1 MAKSEQTKDAF
12 RLANTLDIKTT
23 VELSQ
28 RSTFDRVAFA
38 GIYAVFSLAVLP
50 WTAVVG
56 WIGAIAVWE
65 ALVGPAFDRAAL
77 RMSESRGATFYAGV
91 NLIASSAY
99 QAIAFMCLANGSAI
113 GMAIAA
119 TWTGGSVLNAFV
131 YSSTSRRLLITTLA
145 PAVAAS
151 VIGPLL
157 AYGFTWK
164 AAIPPI
170 MFGLAAIAARRFSL
184 DHGAVLSQLADRQS
198 ALADIERKLSIVV
211 EASGDGVF
219 ELDLL
224 DDHIQASPNWLAMLG
239 YQPHVDEPA
248 ELRWRAFVHPD
259 QIEQVA
265 EDFRAHFRG
274 ETPCAATE
282 MRLRCKDGTYKWVL
296 ARARLV
302 SRTVEGLPWRIVGT
316 TIDLSER
323 KALEQQLSDA
333 RDTAEA
339 ANRAKSE
346 FLANMSHEIR
356 TPLNGVMGVAGA
368 LRRTPLNARQTEMVH
383 VIEESA
389 ESLQVLLTDIL
400 DLARVE
406 AGRLEISPEPFDL
419 HDAVVTIANLFRAK
433 AEEKGLRLVVDIAPD
448 LDRALVGDKARLK
461 QILGNLLSNAV
472 KFTAHGRVSMA
483 VRTEP
488 LAAGRR
494 MVRVKV
500 TDTGIG
506 FDETARERL
515 FGRFVQA
522 DGSITRRFGG
532 TGLGLSISGVLAE
545 LMGGAI
551 TVESLVGEG
560 STFEL
565 SLPMALDA
573 APLTAVQAEPERDG
587 FDAGPPLRILAAE
600 DHAVNRK
607 VLALMFEGLPV
618 DLTIVENGLEA
629 VNCFAAGRF
638 DLVLMDMQM
647 PVMDGLQAIAQM
659 RAREHDKGLERTP
672 IIMLTANA
680 LPEHEA
686 AGRGAGADAFV
697 TKPIS
702 PQTLLGAIE
711 DTLAAVAEARA
722 A

>member
-1 MAKSEQTKDAF
+1 MPLSEPRSVSRPPDIF
-12 RLANTLDIKTT
+12 DIKTM
-23 VELSQ
+23 VELSE
-28 RSTFDRVAFA
+28 RGVLDRVAFA
-38 GIYAVFSLAVLP
+38 AIYAVCALFVLP
-50 WTAVVG
+50 WPVVAG
-56 WIGAIAVWE
+56 WIATVIVWE
-65 ALVGPAFDRAAL
+65 VALGPALDRAAV
-77 RMSESRGATFYAGV
+77 RMSGPLGPVFF
-91 NLIASSAY
+91 LICYVVAAVLY
-99 QAIAFMCLANGSAI
+99 QAVAFLCLVNGSAI
-113 GMAIAA
+113 GAMIAA
-119 TWTGGSVLNAFV
+119 TWICGSVLNAFV
-131 YSSTSRRLLITTLA
+131 YSSTSPRLLLA
-145 PAVAAS
+145 ALLPVAVSS
-151 VIGPLL
+151 VVGPFM
-157 AYGFTWK
+157 AYGLSWK
-164 AAIPPI
+164 AALVPVLL
-170 MFGLAAIAARRFSL
+170 GLASIASRRFSI
-184 DHGAVLSQLADRQS
+184 DRGAVLGQLADRQS
-198 ALADIERKLSIVV
+198 AFADIERKLSIVV

-259 QIEQVA
+259 QIEQVT
-265 EDFRAHFRG
+265 EDFRAHIRG
-274 ETPCAATE
+274 ETAYASTE
-282 MRLRCKDGTYKWVL
+282 MRLRCKDGSYKWVL
-296 ARARLV
+296 ARGRLA
-302 SRTVEGLPWRIVGT
+302 SRTDDGRPWRIVGT
-316 TIDLSER
+316 TIDLSVR
-323 KALEQQLSDA
+323 KALEQQLGDA

-368 LRRTPLNARQTEMVH
+368 LRRTPLNTRQTEMVQ

-406 AGRLEISPEPFDL
+406 AGRLEISAEPFDL
-419 HDAVVTIANLFRAK
+419 HDAVVTIASLFRAK
-433 AEEKGLRLVVDIAPD
+433 AEEKGLHLVVDIAPD

-472 KFTAHGRVSMA
+472 KFTAHGQVSMA
-483 VRTEP
+483 VLTEP
-488 LAAGRR
+488 LADGRR
-494 MVRVKV
+494 IVRIKV
-500 TDTGIG
+500 ADTGIG
-506 FDETARERL
+506 FDETARARL

-545 LMGGAI
+545 LLGGAI
-551 TVESLVGEG
+551 TVESVVGEG
-560 STFEL
+560 SIFEL
-565 SLPMALDA
+565 SLPMALDT
-573 APLTAVQAEPERDG
+573 APGEAEAEPERDV
-587 FDAGPPLRILAAE
+587 FEAGPPLRILAAE

-607 VLALMFEGLPV
+607 VLALMFESLPV
-618 DLTIVENGLEA
+618 ELTIVENGLEA
-629 VNCFAAGRF
+629 VNCFATDRF

-659 RAREHDKGLERTP
+659 RAREQDKGLDRTP

-702 PQTLLGAIE
+702 PQTLLAAIE

>member
-1 MAKSEQTKDAF
+1 MSLSEPRSNSRPPDIF
-12 RLANTLDIKTT
+12 DIKTM
-23 VELSQ
+23 VELSA
-28 RSTFDRVAFA
+28 RGVLDRVAFEA
-38 GIYAVFSLAVLP
+38 IYAVCTLFVLP
-50 WTAVVG
+50 WPVVAG
-56 WIGAIAVWE
+56 WIASVVVWE
-65 ALVGPAFDRAAL
+65 VVLGPASDRAAV
-77 RMSESRGATFYAGV
+77 RMSEAPGAVFYV
-91 NLIASSAY
+91 VCYVIAAILY
-99 QAIAFMCLANGSAI
+99 QAVAFLCLVNGSAI
-113 GMAIAA
+113 GAMIAA
-119 TWTGGSVLNAFV
+119 TWICGSVLNAFV
-131 YSSTSRRLLITTLA
+131 YSSSSPRLLFATLA
-145 PAVAAS
+145 PVAVS
-151 VIGPLL
+151 SIVGPFM
-157 AYGFTWK
+157 AYGLSWK
-164 AAIPPI
+164 AALVPVL
-170 MFGLAAIAARRFSL
+170 LALASIASRRFSL
-184 DHGAVLSQLADRQS
+184 DHGAVLSELADRQS

-239 YQPHVDEPA
+239 YQPQVDEPA

-259 QIEQVA
+259 QIEQVT

-274 ETPCAATE
+274 ETPYAATE
-282 MRLRCKDGTYKWVL
+282 MRLRCKDGAYKWVL

-302 SRTVEGLPWRIVGT
+302 SRTDDGRPWRIVGT

-323 KALEQQLSDA
+323 KALEQQLGDA

-368 LRRTPLNARQTEMVH
+368 LHRTPLNARQTEMVQ
-383 VIEESA
+383 VIEDSA

-406 AGRLEISPEPFDL
+406 AGRLEVSPEPFDL
-419 HDAVVTIANLFRAK
+419 REAAITIAGLFRAK
-433 AEEKGLRLVVDIAPD
+433 AEEKGLHLVVDVAPE
-448 LDRALVGDKARLK
+448 LDWALVGDKARLK

-472 KFTAHGRVSMA
+472 KFTAHGQVSMA

-488 LAAGRR
+488 LADGRR
-494 MVRVKV
+494 LVRVTV
-500 TDTGIG
+500 ADTGIG
-506 FDETARERL
+506 FDDTARERL

-545 LMGGAI
+545 LLGGAI
-551 TVESLVGEG
+551 TVESVVGEG

-565 SLPMALDA
+565 SLPMALDEAPGDVA
-573 APLTAVQAEPERDG
+573 AADAEPDLTGE
-587 FDAGPPLRILAAE
+587 GPPLRILAAE

-607 VLALMFEGLPV
+607 VLELMFESLPV

-629 VNCFAAGRF
+629 VNCFATDHF

-647 PVMDGLQAIAQM
+647 PVMDGLQAIIQM
-659 RAREHDKGLERTP
+659 RAREHDKGLARTP

-711 DTLAAVAEARA
+711 DTLTAVAEARA